1 MPERDWSLPP
11 LRESARVASAELL
24 ATREIAATPRGDARP
39 GVAVGTTTLG
49 GVECATCT
57 PDSPGATVLYFHGGG
72 YRMGAPA
79 AWVGFTSAIAGEG
92 GARVVAADYRL
103 APEYPFPAAVHDAV
117 AAYDALL
124 DAGTGGPIVVGGDS
138 AGGGLAV
145 ALAVACR
152 AAGVEPPSAV
162 FALSPWVD
170 LTIVAGTFT
179 SNADTDQFFPLA
191 AAHEAADVYLQ
202 GHDPRHPLASPLL
215 ADLAGFPP
223 ALLLVGGAETLLDDT
238 LTLGAALA
246 HAGASVETHV
256 AAGMQHVW
264 PMLFPELPESS
275 AAVAAI
281 GRFVRRAAQ

>member
-1 MPERDWSLPP
+1 MPGREWSLPP
-11 LRESARVASAELL
+11 LRESARVASDELR
-24 ATREIAATPRGDARP
+24 ATREMAATPRGDARA
-39 GVAVGTTTLG
+39 GVAVATTTLG
-49 GVECATCT
+49 GVECVTCT
-57 PDSPGATVLYFHGGG
+57 PESPGATVLYFHGGG

-79 AWVGFTSAIAGEG
+79 AWVAFTSAVAEAG

-103 APEYPFPAAVHDAV
+103 APEHPFPAAVHDAV
-117 AAYDALL
+117 AAYEALL
-124 DAGTGGPIVVGGDS
+124 DDAPDGPIVVGGDS

-152 AAGVEPPSAV
+152 AAGVEAPNGV

-179 SNADTDQFFPLA
+179 ANAETDQFFPLA
-191 AAHEAADVYLQ
+191 AANEAADVYLQ
-202 GHDPRHPLASPLL
+202 GHDPRHPLASPVF
-215 ADLAGFPP
+215 ADLAGFAPT
-223 ALLLVGGAETLLDDT
+223 LLLVGGAETLLDDT
-238 LTLGAALA
+238 LTLSAGLA

-264 PMLFPELPESS
+264 PMLFPELPESA

-281 GRFVRRAAQ
+281 GRFVRGTTT